1 MISLCLDTP
10 SGISILA
17 GYEYGRQLWETQGTS
32 LNINDYF
39 TIHLSNEIE
48 GMSSSFI
55 DGFFTKPIET
65 IGVENLIDR
74 LHVISTHGYLDQHI
88 KEVLSYYLG
97 G

>member
-17 GYEYGRQLWETQGTS
+17 GYEYGKQLWETQGTS

-39 TIHLSNEIE
+39 TIHLSSEIE
-48 GMSSSFI
+48 SMSSSFI
-55 DGFFTKPIET
+55 DGFFAKAIGA
-65 IGVENLIDR
+65 IGVENLIQR
-74 LHVISTHGYLDQHI
+74 LHVISHDDYLDRHV
-88 KEVLSYYLG
+88 KEILSEYIG

>member
-32 LNINDYF
+32 LNINDDF

-55 DGFFTKPIET
+55 DGFFAKPIKT
-65 IGVENLIDR
+65 IGAEDLINR
-74 LHVISTHGYLDQHI
+74 LHVIGNEYIDHRI
-88 KEVLSYYLG
+88 KDILSDYI
-97 G
+97 

>member
-17 GYEYGRQLWETQGTS
+17 GYEYGKQLWESQGTL

-48 GMSSSFI
+48 SMSSSFI
-55 DGFFTKPIET
+55 DGFFEKPIET
-65 IGVENLIDR
+65 IGVENLINR
-74 LHVISTHGYLDQHI
+74 LHIISGHGYLDRYVKDI
-88 KEVLSYYLG
+88 LSDYIG

>member
-17 GYEYGRQLWETQGTS
+17 GYEYGKQLWDSQATS
-32 LNINDYF
+32 LNINDDF

-48 GMSSSFI
+48 SMSSSFI
-55 DGFFTKPIET
+55 DGFFAKPIET
-65 IGVENLIDR
+65 IGIENLISR
-74 LHVISTHGYLDQHI
+74 LHVISCNGYLDRHI
-88 KEVLSYYLG
+88 KDILSEYIG